1 MPVCSTGLN
10 EELPI
15 GVSLL
20 KKWRKKQLKKNDLIK
35 TDSSIFRILSVGD
48 NVLAI
53 DCKKKTMPQFF
64 SYDFF
69 SDSEI
74 INCNSPDYLEF
85 EDLSPADRKIAQQ
98 RYTMIASAVSVLDD
112 TKQRNLM
119 LENSSKQFGI
129 SKQTLRSYLCT
140 YLVYQ
145 DIAALA
151 PKHSKGKELTQ
162 DQKNMRWALN
172 KFFYTRNQNS
182 LPTAYTMMLKAKYCD
197 DYGKLLPEYPSF
209 NQFRYFYRKH
219 RKMENFFISRDGI
232 KDYQMNNRPLLG
244 DGIQEFAPS
253 VGTAMLDG
261 TICDIYLVNDKGQL
275 IGRPVLVVACDANT
289 SMCLGYSLSWQ
300 GGTYSLQNLM
310 LNILE
315 DKVALCERMGIHI
328 TADQWA
334 VNQLPGIMVTDGG
347 SEYKGKTFEQIA
359 ELGVSLITLP
369 PYRPELKGQVEK
381 LFDLIQKSYKDM
393 LKGKGVIMPDFQERG
408 SHDYRKDAVLTLEE
422 FERIVVRCIVHY
434 NCERVIKSY
443 PYTPEMLENNVNP
456 YANEIWNWKVENDIG
471 TNLISVSN
479 KELILT
485 LLPRTSGKFTK
496 YGLKVNRLRYHA
508 EGYKERYLQGGD
520 VVVAYNPDNCN
531 KVWVKEKD
539 GSFIEF
545 SLIESRFED
554 MSLDSV
560 QEIQQKQKELMK
572 DTMRDNYQAK
582 IELMSF
588 IESVASKPKSSDV
601 QMKDIRAARKSAT
614 RKQHKDIG
622 GVIDE

>member
-1 MPVCSTGLN
+1 M
-10 EELPI
+10 
-15 GVSLL
+15 
-20 KKWRKKQLKKNDLIK
+20 KKNDLIK
-35 TDSSIFRILSVGD
+35 TGSSIFRILSAGD

-53 DCKKKTMPQFF
+53 DCNKKTMPQFF
-64 SYDFF
+64 SFDFF
-69 SDSEI
+69 SDGET
-74 INCNSPDYLEF
+74 INYISSDYLDFDE
-85 EDLSPADRKIAQQ
+85 LSPADRKIAQQ
-98 RYTMIASAVSVLDD
+98 RYTMIASAVSVLEDV
-112 TKQRNLM
+112 KQRNLM
-119 LENSSKQFGI
+119 LDKSSKQFGI

-244 DGIQEFAPS
+244 DGVQEFSPS

-315 DKVALCERMGIHI
+315 DKVSLCERMGIHI
-328 TADQWA
+328 TADQWD

-359 ELGVSLITLP
+359 ELGVSLIHLP

-381 LFDLIQKSYKDM
+381 LFDLIQNSYKDI

-422 FERIVVRCIVHY
+422 FERIVVRCIIHY
-434 NCERVIKSY
+434 NCERVIKTY
-443 PYTPEMLENNVNP
+443 PYTSEMLENNVKP

-471 TNLISVSN
+471 TNLISVSS
-479 KELILT
+479 KDLVLT
-485 LLPRTSGKFTK
+485 LLPRTNGKFTK

-520 VVVAYNPDNCN
+520 VIVAYNPDNCN
-531 KVWVKEKD
+531 KVWLIEKD
-539 GSFIEF
+539 GSFVEF

-588 IESVASKPKSSDV
+588 IESVATKFKSSDV
-601 QMKDIRAARKSAT
+601 QIKDTRAARKSAT
-614 RKQHKDIG
+614 RKQHKNIG

>member
-1 MPVCSTGLN
+1 M
-10 EELPI
+10 
-15 GVSLL
+15 
-20 KKWRKKQLKKNDLIK
+20 KKNDLIK
-35 TDSSIFRILSVGD
+35 TNGSIFRVLSIGD
-48 NVLAI
+48 KVLAI

-69 SDSEI
+69 NDGEV
-74 INCNSPDYLEF
+74 INSLSPDYLEF
-85 EDLSPADRKIAQQ
+85 EDLPPADRKIAQQ
-98 RYTMIASAVSVLDD
+98 RYTMIASAVSVLDNV
-112 TKQRNLM
+112 KQRNLM
-119 LENSSKQFGI
+119 LENSAEQFGV
-129 SKQTLRSYLCT
+129 SKQTLRTYLCA

-151 PKHSKGKELTQ
+151 PKHSKGKKLTQ

-182 LPTAYTMMLKAKYCD
+182 LPTAYTMMLKAKYCN

-244 DGIQEFAPS
+244 DGVQEFAPS

-275 IGRPVLVVACDANT
+275 IGRPVLVIACDANT

-300 GGTYSLQNLM
+300 SGTYSLQNLM

-315 DKVALCERMGIHI
+315 DKVSLCERMGIHI
-328 TADQWA
+328 TADQWD

-347 SEYKGKTFEQIA
+347 SEYKGHTFEQIA
-359 ELGVSLITLP
+359 ELGVSLIHLP

-381 LFDLIQKSYKDM
+381 LFDLIQNSYKDI

-422 FERIVVRCIVHY
+422 FERVVVKCIVYY
-434 NCERVIKSY
+434 NSERVIKSY
-443 PYTPEMLENNVNP
+443 PYTPEMLENNVKP

-471 TNLISVSN
+471 TNLISVSS
-479 KELILT
+479 KDLILT
-485 LLPRTSGKFTK
+485 LLPRTNGKFTK

-508 EGYKERYLQGGD
+508 EGYKEKYLQGGD
-520 VVVAYNPDNCN
+520 VIVTYNPDNCN
-531 KVWVKEKD
+531 KVWLKEKD
-539 GSFIEF
+539 GNFIEF
-545 SLIESRFED
+545 SLIESRFEN

-560 QEIQQKQKELMK
+560 QEIQQKQKDLMK

-601 QMKDIRAARKSAT
+601 EIKDIRAARKSAT

-622 GVIDE
+622 GIIDE

>member
-1 MPVCSTGLN
+1 M
-10 EELPI
+10 
-15 GVSLL
+15 
-20 KKWRKKQLKKNDLIK
+20 KKNDLIK
-35 TDSSIFRILSVGD
+35 TDSGIFRVLSVGD

-53 DCKKKTMPQFF
+53 DCHKKTMPQFF

-74 INCNSPDYLEF
+74 INCLSPDYPNF

-98 RYTMIASAVSVLDD
+98 RYTMIASAISVLDNV
-112 TKQRNLM
+112 KQRNLM
-119 LENSSKQFGI
+119 IEKSAAQFGV

-145 DIAALA
+145 DIAVLA
-151 PKHSKGKELTQ
+151 PKHSKGKELTK

-244 DGIQEFAPS
+244 DGVQEFAPS

-261 TICDIYLVNDKGQL
+261 TICDIFLVNDKGQL

-289 SMCLGYSLSWQ
+289 SMCLGYSLLWQ

-315 DKVALCERMGIHI
+315 DKVALCERIGIHI
-328 TADQWA
+328 TVDQWD
-334 VNQLPGIMVTDGG
+334 VNQLPGIIVTDGG

-359 ELGVSLITLP
+359 ELGVSLIHLP

-381 LFDLIQKSYKDM
+381 LFDLIQNSYKDV

-443 PYTPEMLENNVNP
+443 PYTPEMLENNVKP

-471 TNLISVSN
+471 TNLISVSS
-479 KELILT
+479 KDLVLT
-485 LLPRTSGKFTK
+485 LLPRTNGKFTK

-508 EGYKERYLQGGD
+508 EGYKEKYLQGGD
-520 VVVAYNPDNCN
+520 VIVAYNPDNCN

-539 GSFIEF
+539 GNFIEF
-545 SLIESRFED
+545 SLIESRFEN
-554 MSLDSV
+554 MSLDNV
-560 QEIQQKQKELMK
+560 QEIQRKQKEIMK
-572 DTMRDNYQAK
+572 DTIRDNYQAK

-588 IESVASKPKSSDV
+588 IESVASKPTSSDV
-601 QMKDIRAARKSAT
+601 QIKDTRAARKSAT